1 MRHTVLAREIA
12 LVGAGR
18 AAALALEFGFLVGG
32 FIVLGLFG
40 GRWLDARL
48 DSAPAFLLAGLLL
61 GMVGSVYV
69 FYVIMRLLQRRKD

>member
-1 MRHTVLAREIA
+1 M
-12 LVGAGR
+12 GAVR

-40 GRWLDARL
+40 GRWLDARF
-48 DSAPAFLLAGLLL
+48 DSTPVFLLSGLLL
-61 GMVGSVYV
+61 GMFGSVYV